1 MFAQAEKDLSMELV
15 WSCCVVALGW
25 FWGGLVSGICGVG
38 AVMVA
43 MPLATFVVSSSE
55 SILLSSLVSMY
66 SSIHMGVA
74 YRHSCVWRD
83 IRPLV
88 VGVVPGCFLGVLV
101 LKVAPAQL
109 LQIMISGML
118 ACFVVM
124 QMFRRFASWTLP
136 ESALLGTGVGVVC
149 GFVSASVTMVGAP
162 LGIYVLL
169 RHWDPD
175 RARGNMSVFYI
186 FTGVGAVV
194 VQAFAG
200 LYHMRLFSM
209 ALAGV
214 LACAAGQTIG
224 IRLGRHLD
232 QRLFRRLLIFFL
244 GISALVLF
252 VRAL

>member
-1 MFAQAEKDLSMELV
+1 MMKEEKDLPMELI
-15 WSCCVVALGW
+15 WACCVVALGW

-43 MPLATFVVSSSE
+43 MPLATFVVTSSE
-55 SILLSSLVSMY
+55 SILLSSLVGMY

-74 YRHSCVWRD
+74 YRHSCVWSD

-88 VGVVPGCFLGVLV
+88 AGVVPGCVLGVLV
-101 LKVAPAQL
+101 LKIAPAQL
-109 LQIMISGML
+109 LQIMISAVL
-118 ACFVVM
+118 ACFVLM
-124 QMFRRFASWTLP
+124 QAFRRVTAWTLP
-136 ESALLGTGVGVVC
+136 ESSFLGMVVGVIC
-149 GFVSASVTMVGAP
+149 SFVSSSVTMVGAP

-169 RHWDPD
+169 RRWDPD

-200 LYHMRLFSM
+200 LYHLRLFSL
-209 ALAGV
+209 ALAGIA
-214 LACAAGQTIG
+214 ACAVGQSIG

-232 QRLFRRLLIFFL
+232 QRLFRKILILFL
-244 GISALVLF
+244 GASALVLF